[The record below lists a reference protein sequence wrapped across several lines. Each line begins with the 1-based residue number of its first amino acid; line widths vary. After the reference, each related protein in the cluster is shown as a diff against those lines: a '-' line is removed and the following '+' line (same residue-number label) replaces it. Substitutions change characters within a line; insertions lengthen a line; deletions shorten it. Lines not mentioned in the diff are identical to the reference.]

1 MTLSVIAF
9 SLFSQGYTFTEKIN
23 LEASPV
29 ISQGHTGTCWC
40 FSTSSFLESE
50 IFRIT
55 GKHIDLSE
63 MYTVRETY
71 PVKAQNYLMRQ
82 GHAQFD
88 QGGLA
93 HDVINSVERF
103 GLVPQSVYSGHVE
116 NEAGYNHSEMVAV
129 LKSMLNTYL
138 DKPSGELSDKWHE
151 AVNAILDIYM
161 GKVPETFEYEG
172 KTYTPQSFL
181 AMTQLKPEDYVTI
194 TSFTQHRFYDA
205 FILNI
210 PDNFS
215 NGSMF
220 NVPLDEMMAV
230 VDNAL
235 KNGYTVELDCDV
247 SEPTFNA
254 RTGVAVIPKNEANN
268 ENAMTSPYPEK
279 AISQEYRQKLF
290 ENQST
295 TDDHLMHITGMEVDQ
310 NGTKYYKVKN
320 SWGTG
325 LAHGG
330 YVYMSESYLRLKAIS
345 VMVHKNALP
354 KKTAGELNI

>member
-50 IFRIT
+50 IFRIS

-71 PVKAQNYLMRQ
+71 PVKARNYLMRQ

-93 HDVINSVERF
+93 HDVMNSVERF

-116 NEAGYNHSEMVAV
+116 SETSYDHSEMVAL

-138 DKPSGELSDKWHE
+138 EKPSGELSDKWME

-161 GKVPETFEYEG
+161 GPVPETFEYEG

-194 TSFTQHRFYDA
+194 TSFTQHGFYDA

-215 NGSMF
+215 NGSMY
-220 NVPLDEMMAV
+220 NVPLDEMMNV

-254 RTGVAVIPKNEANN
+254 RTGVAVIPKNETNN

-279 AISQEYRQKLF
+279 EISQEYRQKLF

-354 KKTAGELNI
+354 KKTARELNI